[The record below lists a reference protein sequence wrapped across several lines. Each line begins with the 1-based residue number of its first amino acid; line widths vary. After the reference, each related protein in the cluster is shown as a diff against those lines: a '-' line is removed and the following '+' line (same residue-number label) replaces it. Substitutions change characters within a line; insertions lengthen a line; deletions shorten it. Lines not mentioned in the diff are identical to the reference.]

1 MSPEQIASIRMRW
14 QRLRVYRRRGTVLVD
29 YRILRNLIHIYQMA
43 GTRA

>member
-1 MSPEQIASIRMRW
+1 MSPELIASFRMRW

-29 YRILRNLIHIYQMA
+29 YSILRNLIHIYQMA